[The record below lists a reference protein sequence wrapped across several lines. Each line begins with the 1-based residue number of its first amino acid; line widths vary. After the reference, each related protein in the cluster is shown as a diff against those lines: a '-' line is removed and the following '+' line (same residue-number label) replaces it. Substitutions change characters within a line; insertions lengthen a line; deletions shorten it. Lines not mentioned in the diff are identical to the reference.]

1 MLLWLS
7 PIVYHMARKDDLPD
21 MIVSAARY
29 AFSNMT
35 ALLIGGIVIALSFL
49 IIGLPFFLG
58 YITRCM
64 REIVKGNGVMPEWD
78 DIGQMFVDGIRMTG
92 VFFVYVA
99 IFAVIILIP
108 AVPVMIFNFL
118 GTPLMVLFGT
128 LVLAL
133 TAAIAFCLLAIAFF
147 SSWIVYASTGSVR
160 KAITA
165 RRVLGFVAS
174 DPSSYLVAL
183 VACAVVAL
191 LGVVAMSLFV
201 TIPWALF
208 VMCSA
213 VTFIYSKFYQDTMKS
228 TSHALDWLK

>member
-1 MLLWLS
+1 
-7 PIVYHMARKDDLPD
+7 MARKDDLPD

-64 REIVKGNGVMPEWD
+64 KEIVRGNGVMPEWD

-99 IFAVIILIP
+99 LFIAVITIP
-108 AVPVMIFNFL
+108 VVTLAIFNFIGAPMMIL
-118 GTPLMVLFGT
+118 LST
-128 LVLAL
+128 LLLAI
-133 TAAIAFCLLAIAFF
+133 TSAIVFCLLAVAFF
-147 SSWIVYASTGSVR
+147 ASWIVYASTGSMR
-160 KAITA
+160 KAIT
-165 RRVLGFVAS
+165 VKMVWGFIVS
-174 DPSSYLVAL
+174 DPTNYLVAL
-183 VACAVVAL
+183 VACSVVAL

-213 VTFIYSKFYQDTMKS
+213 VTFIYAKFYQDTMKS
-228 TSHALDWLK
+228 TAHALDWLK